1 MFHRVLA
8 PDDADPGDPA
18 TWWSC
23 MPALGVTIDEDT
35 VAAEYRESLLV
46 PDGLAGFRRQALNQ
60 RTAQRSDPA
69 IPLNLWDGCAALGVE
84 RPADGLVFAVDVSP
98 EQASAS
104 IGVCWRRSDGVP
116 HLELIENAPGV
127 GWVPGRVSEL
137 RERWGGVWLLD
148 PRGASGSQQ
157 ADWPGML
164 LKAADARRSC
174 AEFEAAVRA
183 GQVGHYGQRELRVA
197 LEGAV
202 RKPSEDGGWSWA
214 RRSTVVDISPLVAV
228 SLALGGVLSGVQ
240 QMSDPLGSFW

>member
-1 MFHRVLA
+1 
-8 PDDADPGDPA
+8 
-18 TWWSC
+18 

-104 IGVCWRRSDGVP
+104 IGVCWRRPDGVP

-127 GWVPGRVSEL
+127 GWVPDRVSEL

-157 ADWPGML
+157 ADWPGQL
-164 LKAADARRSC
+164 VKAAERLTAL
-174 AEFEAAVRA
+174 V
-183 GQVGHYGQRELRVA
+183 LRQA
-197 LEGAV
+197 LEEADRHLFCLLVHVAGDAS
-202 RKPSEDGGWSWA
+202 PSA
-214 RRSTVVDISPLVAV
+214 TFVY
-228 SLALGGVLSGVQ
+228 
-240 QMSDPLGSFW
+240 